1 MKNKLIAVTA
11 FLMILCMALAA
22 FSGCADK
29 KEGPN
34 NKPSETGKNTAESA
48 DVPQTEEQEAP
59 DTYYIPGIKYK
70 DTTFTILCPGK
81 NDGEWEC
88 KDFYAENDSDD
99 ALVSAVFNRQKL
111 IEDTFG
117 VKIEII
123 EDASRSTI
131 NNLVKKDILGGDP
144 EYDLVMQVMNSAYTL
159 AQSKYLANLDNIPY
173 LDLTSDV
180 WDQSYL
186 AQSSIAGQNFFATG
200 EITTMDNDGTWVMMF
215 NKKLAE
221 NYDLDIYSLV
231 NKGEWTFDKLYEITK
246 DLYQSKDGSG
256 KMSEQDTFGISTTI
270 DFIQG
275 MFYAADGR
283 IIKKDNDDI
292 PYLDFN
298 NEQNSKIIDAII
310 KIYYSANKITFDCHD
325 YASAAPGGAAHLL
338 AQQMF
343 EEDRALFYSE
353 VMQCAIRL
361 RDMDT
366 NYGII
371 PMPKF
376 NTAQKHYTT
385 HSVTAVTLC
394 AMISKGIEAKQDKF
408 ERAGMI
414 MQALAVEG
422 KRILTP
428 AYYEKSLIAK
438 GTRDYESA
446 DMLPII
452 FANRT
457 CDLGYMAEESQ
468 VSSLYSAMRTMV
480 KKGKNTIA
488 NTTKSYSNKINK
500 ALDKMITAFQV
511 FPFFT
516 GPGYGT
522 AATFRA

>member
-1 MKNKLIAVTA
+1 MKKKLFALTA
-11 FLMILCMALAA
+11 FMLVLCTVLAA
-22 FSGCADK
+22 FIGCAEK
-29 KEGPN
+29 KDGNTPKNPGSPGKSTGEVTVE
-34 NKPSETGKNTAESA
+34 ETA
-48 DVPQTEEQEAP
+48 DTEP
-59 DTYYIPGIKYK
+59 VDTYYVPGLKYG
-70 DTTFTILCPGK
+70 DRPFVILCPGK

-99 ALVSAVFNRQKL
+99 ALVSAVFNRQKT

-123 EDASRSTI
+123 EDATRTSI

-159 AQSKYLANLDNIPY
+159 AQSKYLANLENIPF

-186 AQSSIAGQNFFATG
+186 AQTSISGQNYFATG

-231 NKGEWTFDKLYEITK
+231 NKGEWTFDKLYELTK
-246 DLYQSKDGSG
+246 DLYQSKDGG
-256 KMSEQDTFGISTTI
+256 AKMSEQDTFGIATTI

-283 IIKKDNDDI
+283 IIRKDNDDI
-292 PYLDFN
+292 PFLDFN
-298 NEQNSKIIDAII
+298 NEQNSKIIDSII

-376 NTAQKHYTT
+376 NEAQKHYTT
-385 HSVTAVTLC
+385 HSVTGVTLC
-394 AMISKGIEAKQDKF
+394 AMITKGIEAKQDRF
-408 ERAGMI
+408 ELSGMI

-422 KRILTP
+422 KNILTP

-468 VSSLYSAMRTMV
+468 VSSLYTAMRSMV

-488 NTTKSYSNKINK
+488 NTTKSYTNKINK
-500 ALDKMITAFQV
+500 ALTKMIDAFQEA
-511 FPFFT
+511 
-516 GPGYGT
+516 G
-522 AATFRA
+522 